1 MTSPT
6 ELTTGVRFRSPRE
19 TEGNVTVVCDYGK
32 CEHDNRPESVHVR
45 GVYDTRF
52 GPTVSEFFIALPASW
67 DIEEW
72 GAKVIRGL

>member
-6 ELTTGVRFRSPRE
+6 ELTKGRVFRSPRKE
-19 TEGNVTVVCDYGK
+19 EGNVTVVCDYGQ
-32 CEHDNRPESVHVR
+32 CIHDESRPESVHVR

-52 GPTVSEFFIALPASW
+52 GPTRSEFFIALPASW

-72 GAKVIRGL
+72 GAEVVK